1 MNPRDARKSARPNR
15 GRPTHARGRRAAQA
29 PTRARLLAL
38 RVLERVRRAGA
49 YADLALHSAL
59 ARSSLGARDRAFA
72 TELVYGTLRWQ
83 GRLDFLLS
91 QVLERDLEKLEPL
104 VATTLRMGAYQ
115 LVFTDGVPN
124 TAAVD
129 ESVRCARAAGLER
142 ATGLVNAVLRRLA
155 AEHAEIALPSLD
167 RDPLAHLTRALSL
180 PEWIAERWLEQF
192 GPEQAAS
199 LARASNEVPPQ
210 CVRVNALRTTP
221 AELLDELRERF
232 AEAAPCRLAPGGIVL
247 GHQGSPARDPA
258 FLGGRFT
265 IQDEASQLV
274 VELLDPQPGE
284 RVLDTCAAPGTKA
297 TAIAERVGEAGEVLA
312 LDRHARRL
320 ALVARDA
327 RRLGLTQIRTRELD
341 ATLPF
346 DDLGDGGPFDRVL
359 VDAPCSGL
367 GALRRNPD
375 ARWRV
380 QPELPAKLA
389 SVQRKLLWNASTALR
404 PGGILVYST
413 CTLTSDEN
421 DGVVEAFLEDARHF
435 RLSSREQAP
444 AATRA
449 VVGEDGLLRCLPHL
463 HDTDGFFAARLE
475 RVA

>member
-1 MNPRDARKSARPNR
+1 M
-15 GRPTHARGRRAAQA
+15 QW
-29 PTRARLLAL
+29 L
-38 RVLERVRRAGA
+38 
-49 YADLALHSAL
+49 
-59 ARSSLGARDRAFA
+59 
-72 TELVYGTLRWQ
+72 
-83 GRLDFLLS
+83 
-91 QVLERDLEKLEPL
+91 
-104 VATTLRMGAYQ
+104 
-115 LVFTDGVPN
+115 
-124 TAAVD
+124 
-129 ESVRCARAAGLER
+129 
-142 ATGLVNAVLRRLA
+142 
-155 AEHAEIALPSLD
+155 
-167 RDPLAHLTRALSL
+167 
-180 PEWIAERWLEQF
+180 AERWLEQF

-221 AELLDELRERF
+221 ARLLDELRERF
-232 AEAAPCRLAPGGIVL
+232 VEAAPCRLAPGGIVL
-247 GHQGSPARDPA
+247 GRQGSPARDPA

-297 TAIAERVGEAGEVLA
+297 TAIAERVGEAGKVLA

-327 RRLGLTQIRTRELD
+327 RRLGLTQLRTRELD

-346 DDLGDGGPFDRVL
+346 DGLGDGRPFDRVL

-380 QPELPAKLA
+380 RPELPAKLA

-413 CTLTSDEN
+413 CTLTPDEN